1 MLNQLVRG
9 SVLAGFGAL
18 ALNLA
23 VCGVAQAGVDEVEA
37 VLQTYVD
44 DYATDVT
51 RFDGTFGVEVAG
63 NWWTVTVA
71 GDETVLTRGEPTEP
85 TYYYT
90 ITDEE
95 TLHRIDRGELNMF
108 TAMAKAFS
116 TDVTPTDLD
125 SMEGYEPGQDFMMS
139 AIPQVFHFWTRGFP
153 EVVPFSEE
161 LTLPTHGAH
170 TVIIY
175 YQPGF
180 RSGWGYIAPGEHANE
195 DPRSRTNPFP
205 SLFIGLQGTATAR
218 INGVDSEFS
227 EGNFMIIPPEVSH
240 EFINETD
247 ENFQFLLVM
256 FGEGA

>member
-1 MLNQLVRG
+1 MLNQLVKV
-9 SVLAGFGAL
+9 SVAALVGAM
-18 ALNLA
+18 ALSGA
-23 VCGVAQAGVDEVEA
+23 AQAGVDEVEA

-44 DYATDVT
+44 DYASDVT
-51 RFDGTFGVEVAG
+51 RFDQTFGIRVAG

-71 GDETVLTRGEPTEP
+71 GDETTLTRGEPTEP

-90 ITDEE
+90 ITEEE
-95 TLHRIDRGELNMF
+95 TLRRIDRGELNMF
-108 TAMAKAFS
+108 TGMAKAFS

-125 SMEGYEPGQDFMMS
+125 TMEGYQPRPDFMTVV
-139 AIPQVFHFWTRGFP
+139 IPQVFHFWTRGFP
-153 EVVPFSEE
+153 EVVPFSEDRA
-161 LTLPTHGAH
+161 LPTHGAH

-175 YQPGF
+175 YQEGF
-180 RSGWGYIAPGEHANE
+180 RSGWGYLAPGEHANE

-227 EGNFMIIPPEVSH
+227 EGNFMIIPPGVSH
-240 EFINETD
+240 EFINESD
-247 ENFQFLLVM
+247 ENVHFLLFM